1 MTRGEIWWVDFGLA
15 FGSMTIGRRQALIVQ
30 NDNFNASKIATTVV
44 LPLTTNTLLAEHK
57 DNVLLPK
64 SITKLPCDS
73 VALIPQIGAVDKE
86 CLVEK
91 VTKLSPSQMLDVSH
105 ALSDFLAL

>member
-15 FGSMTIGRRQALIVQ
+15 FGSMTQGRRPALIVQ
-30 NDNFNASKIATTVV
+30 NDNFNASNIATTVV

-57 DNVLLPK
+57 DNVLLSK
-64 SITKLPCDS
+64 KTTKLPHDS
-73 VALIPQIGAVDKE
+73 VALVPQIGAVDKE

-91 VTKLSPSQMLDVSH
+91 VTKLPPVIMLEVSH
-105 ALSDFLAL
+105 ALSDFLAV

>member
-15 FGSMTIGRRQALIVQ
+15 FGSMTMGRRPALVVQ

-44 LPLTTNTLLAEHK
+44 LPLTTNTLLAEYK

-64 SITKLPCDS
+64 NITKLPYDS
-73 VALIPQIGAVDKE
+73 VVLVPQIGAVDKD

-91 VTKLSPSQMLDVSH
+91 VTKLSPVQMLEISH

>member
-15 FGSMTIGRRQALIVQ
+15 FGSMTMGRRPALIVQ

-57 DNVLLPK
+57 DNLLLPK
-64 SITKLPCDS
+64 KITKLQQDS
-73 VALIPQIGAVDKE
+73 VVLTP
-86 CLVEK
+86 
-91 VTKLSPSQMLDVSH
+91 H
-105 ALSDFLAL
+105 F

>member
-15 FGSMTIGRRQALIVQ
+15 FGSMAMGRRPALIVQ
-30 NDNFNASKIATTVV
+30 NDNFNASDIATTVV
-44 LPLTTNTLLAEHK
+44 VPLTTNTRLADYK

-64 SITKLPCDS
+64 KLTTLREDS
-73 VALIPQIGAVDKE
+73 VALIPQVGAVDKA

-91 VTKLSPSQMLDVSH
+91 VTKLSPAKMLEISN
-105 ALSDFLAL
+105 ALKDFFAV